1 MAAFQSVL
9 KHYQDIMEARIE
21 DFCAKLACR
30 PRVLREGMIYSL
42 RSGGKRI
49 RPVMMLA
56 AADMLGVER
65 ERVLDLALATEL
77 IHTYSLIHDDLPEMD
92 NDDFRRGRPSN
103 HAVFGPG
110 NALLA
115 GDGLLNTAYSI
126 ILKVCNEDPSALSAA
141 SWICD
146 AAGIYGMIGGQS
158 ADLLHENDSC
168 MDEEILDF
176 IYSNKTGKLI
186 TAACVTPCLMGG
198 GYFLEM
204 NTYGERLGKLF
215 QLTDDILDVE
225 GTKEDLGKTPGKDA
239 KEGKYT
245 AVSLYGLERS
255 KQKAAGL
262 LKECLEALEGIDRDT
277 GFFRDLAGYIAGRT
291 N

>member
-1 MAAFQSVL
+1 MAEFQNAL
-9 KHYQDIMEARIE
+9 KSYKDTIDAKVE
-21 DFCAKLACR
+21 DFCAKLTCR

-42 RSGGKRI
+42 KSGGKRV
-49 RPVMMLA
+49 RPIMMLA
-56 AADMLGVER
+56 CADMLGVDQ
-65 ERVLDLALATEL
+65 ERVIDLALAVEL

-126 ILKVCNEDPSALSAA
+126 ILKVCNEDTSALAA
-141 SWICD
+141 ANWICD

-168 MDEEILDF
+168 RDEQILDF

-225 GTKEDLGKTPGKDA
+225 GSREELGKTPGKDA
-239 KEGKYT
+239 KAGKYT
-245 AVSLYGLERS
+245 AVNLYGIERS
-255 KQKAAGL
+255 KKKVL
-262 LKECLEALEGIDRDT
+262 DLKQDCLDALEGINADT
-277 GFFRDLAGYIAGRT
+277 WFFRELACYIADRT

>member
-1 MAAFQSVL
+1 MAEFHNAL
-9 KHYQDIMEARIE
+9 KKYRETIEARI
-21 DFCAKLACR
+21 DGFCAELDCR

-42 RSGGKRI
+42 KSGGKRI
-49 RPVMMLA
+49 RPVIMLA
-56 AADMLGVER
+56 CADMLGVER
-65 ERVLDLALATEL
+65 ERVLDFALAIEL

-115 GDGLLNTAYSI
+115 GDGLLNSAYGV
-126 ILKVCNEDPSALSAA
+126 ILKACNEDPSALAA
-141 SWICD
+141 ANWICD

-168 MDEEILDF
+168 RDEQILDF

-225 GTKEDLGKTPGKDA
+225 GSREELGKTPGKDA
-239 KEGKYT
+239 KAGKYT
-245 AVSLYGLERS
+245 AVSLYGIANS
-255 KQKAAGL
+255 KKKVLDLQQD
-262 LKECLEALEGIDRDT
+262 CLSALEGIDRDT
-277 GFFRDLAGYIAGRT
+277 WFFCDLANYIAGRT